1 MKIAVIGAKGI
12 PAKQGGIEH
21 HCEELYSRIV
31 KHGHEVHLFARCSY
45 TGSFLLH
52 QYDVQGVRVV
62 SLPSLNLKGV
72 DALLSSL
79 LGAVA
84 CGGTRYDIVHFH
96 AIGPALFSWL
106 PRIASCARVVVTCHG
121 LDWQRSKWNK
131 ASSRLLRLGESAAVR
146 CADGLIVVSEEL
158 RSYFIQTYGREA
170 VYIPNAPSNLSESDP
185 NFAYGTSL
193 GLKQGRYILFIGRLV
208 PEKGLELL
216 IKAFQTLQP
225 DGWKLVLVGGSSDT
239 AVFTKKL
246 VEMAANSTEVV
257 FTGELYGAY
266 LAEILRGAGLFVLP
280 SEMEGLPLSML
291 EAMQECVPVLA
302 SDIPVHQQL
311 TAGERGVPSEWSQ
324 RPSGSQSPTA
334 GNPPADASSPEE
346 GFPRRH
352 ARLSHR
358 AGVPPVE
365 ATGVG
370 LGARGILFQFG
381 DVDSCVRS
389 LDWAIHH
396 PQELAKMA
404 RNAQRYVEDNY
415 DWDDITTATLRLY
428 TTLCSLS
435 NKSDAPLQLS
445 NRPAEAFGS
454 INYAEV
460 KPLGTYLV
468 EAGLLT
474 QEKVDVA
481 LAEQEVTGMRLGE
494 ILVQRGWIK
503 EQTIEYLMKTVIL
516 PERAI
521 AKRQPIFHLNGK
533 QSFESNKI
541 EAAGS

>member
-31 KHGHEVHLFARCSY
+31 KQGHEVHLFARCSY

-52 QYDVQGVRVV
+52 QYDVQGVWVV
-62 SLPSLNLKGV
+62 SLPSLKLKGV

-84 CGGTRYDIVHFH
+84 SSRTRYDIVHFH

-106 PRIASCARVVVTCHG
+106 PTIASCARVVVTCHG
-121 LDWQRSKWNK
+121 LDWQRSKWNR

-170 VYIPNAPSNLSESDP
+170 VYIPNAPSSLSESDP
-185 NFAYGTSL
+185 NFSYGTSL

-239 AVFTKKL
+239 AVFTSKL
-246 VEMAANSTEVV
+246 VEMAASSTDVV

-266 LAEILRGAGLFVLP
+266 LSEILRGAGLFVLP

-311 TAGERGVPSEWSQ
+311 TAE
-324 RPSGSQSPTA
+324 
-334 GNPPADASSPEE
+334 
-346 GFPRRH
+346 
-352 ARLSHR
+352 
-358 AGVPPVE
+358 
-365 ATGVG
+365 
-370 LGARGILFQFG
+370 ARGILFQLG

-396 PQELAKMA
+396 PQDLAIMA
-404 RNAQRYVEDNY
+404 RNAQRYVQANY
-415 DWDDITTATLRLY
+415 DWDDITTKTLRLY

-435 NKSDAPLQLS
+435 NKFGAPVQHS
-445 NRPAEAFGS
+445 NRFVEASGS
-454 INYAEV
+454 INYAQV
-460 KPLGTYLV
+460 KPLGSYLV

-474 QEKVDVA
+474 QENIDVA
-481 LAEQEVTGMRLGE
+481 LAEQKVSGMRLGE
-494 ILVQRGWIK
+494 IIVQRGWIK
-503 EQTIEYLMKTVIL
+503 EQTIEYLMRKVII

-521 AKRQPIFHLNGK
+521 AKRQPYLHQRFLGDGCQKMIL
-533 QSFESNKI
+533 
-541 EAAGS
+541 